1 MNGEFEAGERDA
13 TQWMSILKLETMSTD
28 ESDVEDGEEVLVV
41 HPLPWLSE
49 TICDLKRALDQQIR
63 MSKTP
68 QAKRQMKKRL
78 TGNDSTRSVPK
89 ELPSW
94 ALKRQH

>member
-13 TQWMSILKLETMSTD
+13 TQWMSVLKLETMSTD

-49 TICDLKRALDQQIR
+49 T
-63 MSKTP
+63 
-68 QAKRQMKKRL
+68 
-78 TGNDSTRSVPK
+78 
-89 ELPSW
+89 
-94 ALKRQH
+94 